1 MSEFK
6 WHDAAIRKALQVY
19 FIMGSNNCLKD
30 PMDVLRE
37 AIDGGITLFQ
47 FREKG
52 TGALSGEPMVELAYR
67 MRELCRRHDVPFI
80 VNDDVELAIT
90 VDADG
95 VHVGQED
102 EGASAVRERIG
113 SRLLG
118 VSAYNMGEAGAA
130 ICSGA
135 DYLGVGPLFS
145 TQTKEDAK
153 AASGLQVLTEMRG
166 SGIHIPIVG
175 IGGITAANAGQVIHA
190 GADGVSFITAISHAD
205 DPTAA
210 AREMRQAVHAAG
222 GSTSNAKSGKAG
234 GSR

>member
-1 MSEFK
+1 MSDWK

-30 PMDVLRE
+30 PMEVLRE
-37 AIDGGITLFQ
+37 AIKGGITLFQ

-52 TGALSGEPMVELAYR
+52 TGALRGEAMVELAYR
-67 MRELCRRHDVPFI
+67 MRELCRRNGVPFV

-102 EGASAVRERIG
+102 EGAAAVRERIG

-118 VSAYNMGEAGAA
+118 VSAYNLAEAEAA
-130 ICSGA
+130 IRSGA
-135 DYLGVGPLFS
+135 DYLGVGPLYS

-153 AASGLQVLTEMRG
+153 AASGLQVLAEMRG
-166 SGIHIPIVG
+166 SGMRIPIVG
-175 IGGITAANAGQVIHA
+175 IGGITAANARQVIHA
-190 GADGVSFITAISHAD
+190 GADGVSFITAISHAV
-205 DPTAA
+205 DPVAA
-210 AREMRQAVHAAG
+210 AREMRHAVQAAG
-222 GSTSNAKSGKAG
+222 KGNSSRAG
-234 GSR
+234 DSQ